1 MIKTYSIQFGVK
13 TFPVKYTKSLRVY
26 NKASFDRN
34 LLRGFIDQVGQWK
47 MPERD
52 FADNAIFAIMD
63 DGLNP
68 LAVTDGQKLISIAA
82 YAIVNGNAVN
92 EIPAAYN
99 SYYNKF
105 IYLSWLAG
113 NGNGGGV
120 IVVRELMQIAE
131 SMNVPILLE
140 AVNNS
145 DTFYRKVGFV
155 ESSLKSRHYYWLP
168 SGIEDDFDND
178 GILWTDI
185 D

>member
-1 MIKTYSIQFGVK
+1 M
-13 TFPVKYTKSLRVY
+13 RVY
-26 NKASFDRN
+26 NKNSINRDLMRT
-34 LLRGFIDQVGQWK
+34 FIDQIGTWSLPHK
-47 MPERD
+47 D
-52 FADNAIFAIMD
+52 YADNALFAIMD
-63 DGLNP
+63 DGLYP
-68 LAVTDGQKLISIAA
+68 MAVLDKGQLISIAA

-92 EIPAAYN
+92 EIPVAYN

-113 NGNGGGV
+113 KGKGGGV

-131 SMNVPILLE
+131 ALNVPILLE

-145 DTFYRKVGFV
+145 DTFYRKVGFI
-155 ESSLKSRHYYWLP
+155 ESSLKSSYYYWLP